1 MHGKTIK
8 NNKNTPKE
16 QPEKWQNRETTITG
30 ASLEWLSARH
40 CETRST
46 FFSTRIV
53 QVSLWEQWYLICS
66 YCWYSL
72 VIKINLP
79 IRWSGV
85 YGAGRSPSWVSHQW
99 HWQDLHR
106 HTQVSANSIISIYL
120 NDQHYV
126 APRSI
131 RSRDWVFGQFEEPV
145 LFASLFLLD
154 RARMPLDA
162 RADPV
167 QVFVMETSR
176 LNSIWKLI
184 RKQHGFMHGHWPM
197 TIGPLLQV
205 ARAVSAMVNHL
216 DDWGV
221 LEGSW

>member
-1 MHGKTIK
+1 MMKNFPSGDGDWTAGLLKCPHRSLYLFYRNLAQVLLIRKSSLISFSIATNQQQKQWKMHGEAIK
-8 NNKNTPKE
+8 NNENIPKE
-16 QPEKWQNRETTITG
+16 QPEKWQNHETTITG

-106 HTQVSANSIISIYL
+106 HTQVSAISIISI
-120 NDQHYV
+120 
-126 APRSI
+126 
-131 RSRDWVFGQFEEPV
+131 
-145 LFASLFLLD
+145 
-154 RARMPLDA
+154 
-162 RADPV
+162 
-167 QVFVMETSR
+167 
-176 LNSIWKLI
+176 
-184 RKQHGFMHGHWPM
+184 
-197 TIGPLLQV
+197 
-205 ARAVSAMVNHL
+205 
-216 DDWGV
+216 
-221 LEGSW
+221 